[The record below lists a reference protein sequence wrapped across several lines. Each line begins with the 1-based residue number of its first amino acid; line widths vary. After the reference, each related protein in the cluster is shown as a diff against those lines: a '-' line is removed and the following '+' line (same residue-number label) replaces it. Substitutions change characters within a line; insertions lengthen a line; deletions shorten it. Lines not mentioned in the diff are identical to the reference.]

1 MITSAFKYFKE
12 LYFSLFLLSTVIIT
26 GILGYMV
33 IEDYVLVDAFYMT
46 IITVSTVGF
55 KEVQPLSVEG
65 RIFTAFL
72 IIFSFGIFAYTV
84 SYITR
89 YIVNGDLHNYLKNY
103 KVDAYID
110 RISDHVIVCGYG
122 RNGAQAVKTLLA
134 YGKECVIIENNDSIL
149 ERLKEA
155 NLLYIKGDATDE
167 KTLIR
172 AGIKRAKAIIST
184 LPNDAANVFV
194 VLTAREL
201 AANIKIISRASEDS
215 SEKKLRIAGS
225 DNVIMPDKVGGAHMG
240 SLVVTPDVYEFL
252 DHISV
257 MGSNEVNLEE
267 ISFKNIPEQFHGK
280 PLKELDDSY
289 DSGCLIIGYKTIDGE
304 YQVNPSRDLILIPGC
319 KIFVLGTESQIRQ
332 INMFFRI

>member
-1 MITSAFKYFKE
+1 MTSAFKYFKE
-12 LYFSLFLLSTVIIT
+12 LYFSLFLLTAVVLI
-26 GILGYMV
+26 GILGFTV
-33 IEDYVLVDAFYMT
+33 IEGYNLVDAFYMT

-65 RIFTAFL
+65 RMFTAFL

-84 SYITR
+84 GYITR
-89 YIVNGDLHNYLKNY
+89 YIVNGDLQNYFKNY

-110 RISDHVIVCGYG
+110 QISDHVIVCGYG

-134 YGKECVIIENNDSIL
+134 YSKEVLIIENNEEIL
-149 ERLKEA
+149 SRLKEA
-155 NLLYIKGDATDE
+155 NLLHIKGDATSE
-167 KTLIR
+167 KTLKK
-172 AGIKRAKAIIST
+172 AGIQRAKAIIST

-201 AANIKIISRASEDS
+201 ASKIQIISRASEDS
-215 SEKKLRIAGS
+215 SERKLRIAGS
-225 DNVIMPDKVGGAHMG
+225 NNVIMPDKVGGAHMG
-240 SLVVTPDVYEFL
+240 SLVVTPDVYEFV

-267 ISFKNIPEQFHGK
+267 ISYDNIPAKYRGQS
-280 PLKELDDSY
+280 LQQLDESY
-289 DSGCLIIGYKTIDGE
+289 DSGCLIIGYRTPEGE
-304 YQVNPSRDLILIPGC
+304 YKVNPSKELLLIPGC

-332 INMFFRI
+332 INTMFHL

>member
-1 MITSAFKYFKE
+1 
-12 LYFSLFLLSTVIIT
+12 
-26 GILGYMV
+26 MV

-65 RIFTAFL
+65 RVFTAFL

-89 YIVNGDLHNYLKNY
+89 YIVNGDLHNYFKNY

-172 AGIKRAKAIIST
+172 SGIKRAKAIIST

-267 ISFKNIPEQFHGK
+267 ISYSNIPVQYQGK
-280 PLKELDDSY
+280 PLKELDESY

-304 YQVNPSRDLILIPGC
+304 YQVNPSRDLILVPGC

-332 INMFFRI
+332 INTFFRI

>member
-1 MITSAFKYFKE
+1 MTSAFKYFKE
-12 LYFSLFLLSTVIIT
+12 LYFSFFLLSTIIIT

-33 IEDYVLVDAFYMT
+33 IEEYDLVDAFYMT

-55 KEVQPLSVEG
+55 QEVKPLSVEG
-65 RIFTAFL
+65 RIFTSFL
-72 IIFSFGIFAYTV
+72 IIFSFGTVAYV
-84 SYITR
+84 ASSITR
-89 YIVNGDLHNYLKNY
+89 YIVNGDLHNYFKNY

-110 RISDHVIVCGYG
+110 RISNHVIVCGYG

-134 YGKECVIIENNDSIL
+134 YGKEVVIVESDEDIL
-149 ERLKEA
+149 TTLKEG

-172 AGIKRAKAIIST
+172 AGIERAQSIIST

-201 AANIKIISRASEDS
+201 AVNIQIISRASEDS

-267 ISFKNIPEQFHGK
+267 IPYKNIPVKFQGEK
-280 PLKELDDSY
+280 LSKLDESY
-289 DSGCLIIGYKTIDGE
+289 DSGCLIIGYKAADGD
-304 YQVNPSRDLILIPGC
+304 YKVNPSRELILVPGC
-319 KIFVLGTESQIRQ
+319 KIFVLGTRSQIKQ
-332 INMFFRI
+332 INTLLQL

>member
-1 MITSAFKYFKE
+1 MTGAFKYFKE
-12 LYFSLFLLSTVIIT
+12 LYFSFALLSAVIIT

-33 IEDYVLVDAFYMT
+33 IEDYIFVDAFYMT

-55 KEVQPLSVEG
+55 KEVHPLSIEG
-65 RIFTAFL
+65 RVFTAFL

-89 YIVNGDLHNYLKNY
+89 YIVNGNLQNYFKNY

-134 YGKECVIIENNDSIL
+134 YSKEVVIIENDDEIL
-149 ERLKEA
+149 TQLKDA
-155 NLLYIKGDATDE
+155 NLLYMKGDATDE

-172 AGIKRAKAIIST
+172 SGIMRAKSIITT
-184 LPNDAANVFV
+184 LPSDAANVFV

-201 AANIKIISRASEDS
+201 AKSIQIISRASKDS
-215 SEKKLRIAGS
+215 SVKKLRIAGS
-225 DNVIMPDKVGGAHMG
+225 NNVIMPDKVGGTHMG

-267 ISFKNIPEQFHGK
+267 ISYKNIPSKFHGRT
-280 PLKELDDSY
+280 LSELDRSY
-289 DSGCLIIGYKTIDGE
+289 DSGCLIIGYRTPEGE
-304 YQVNPSRDLILIPGC
+304 YRVNPDPNLEIIPEC
-319 KIFVLGTESQIRQ
+319 KIFVLGTQSQIRQ
-332 INMFFRI
+332 INTLLHL

>member
-1 MITSAFKYFKE
+1 MTSAFKYFKE
-12 LYFSLFLLSTVIIT
+12 LYFSFFLLSTVILT
-26 GILGYMV
+26 GILGFMV
-33 IEDYVLVDAFYMT
+33 IEDYNLVDAFYMT

-89 YIVNGDLHNYLKNY
+89 YIVNGDLHNYFKNY

-134 YGKECVIIENNDSIL
+134 YGKEVVIIENDDEIL
-149 ERLKEA
+149 ARLKEA
-155 NLLYIKGDATDE
+155 NLLYIKGDAITE

-172 AGIKRAKAIIST
+172 SGIQRANSIIST
-184 LPNDAANVFV
+184 LPNDASNVFV

-201 AANIKIISRASEDS
+201 APKIHIISRASEDS

-267 ISFKNIPEQFHGK
+267 IPYRNIPTQFQDQK
-280 PLKELDDSY
+280 LSKLDESY
-289 DSGCLIIGYKTIDGE
+289 DSGCLIVGYRTPEGE
-304 YQVNPSRDLILIPGC
+304 YKVNPSRELILVPGC
-319 KIFVLGTESQIRQ
+319 KIFVLGTQSQIRQ
-332 INMFFRI
+332 INTLLQL

>member
-1 MITSAFKYFKE
+1 MTSAFKYFKE
-12 LYFSLFLLSTVIIT
+12 LYFSLALLSTVIIT
-26 GILGYMV
+26 GVLGFMV
-33 IEDYVLVDAFYMT
+33 IENYNLVDAFYMT

-89 YIVNGDLHNYLKNY
+89 YIVNGDLQNYFKNY

-134 YGKECVIIENNDSIL
+134 YGKEVVIIENDDDIL
-149 ERLKEA
+149 ARLKEA
-155 NLLYIKGDATDE
+155 NLLYIKGDATVE

-172 AGIKRAKAIIST
+172 AGITRAKAIITT

-201 AANIKIISRASEDS
+201 ASSIQIISRASEDS

-225 DNVIMPDKVGGAHMG
+225 NNVIMPDRVGGAHMG

-267 ISFKNIPEQFHGK
+267 IPYKNIPAQFHGK
-280 PLKELDDSY
+280 KLAELDSSY
-289 DSGCLIIGYKTIDGE
+289 DSGCLIIGYRNPEGDYK
-304 YQVNPSRDLILIPGC
+304 VNPDRQLEIVPGC
-319 KIFVLGTESQIRQ
+319 KIFVLGTQSQIRQ
-332 INMFFRI
+332 INTLLQL

>member
-1 MITSAFKYFKE
+1 MTSAFKYFKE
-12 LYFSLFLLSTVIIT
+12 LYFSLFLLSTVVVT
-26 GILGYMV
+26 GVLGFMV
-33 IEDYVLVDAFYMT
+33 IESYNFVDAFYMT

-89 YIVNGDLHNYLKNY
+89 YIVNGDLQNYFKNY

-110 RISDHVIVCGYG
+110 RISNHVIVCGHG
-122 RNGAQAVKTLLA
+122 RNGAQAVKTLIA
-134 YGKECVIIENNDSIL
+134 YGKEVVIVENNDDIL
-149 ERLKEA
+149 LHLKEA
-155 NLLYIKGDATDE
+155 NLLYIKGDATSE

-172 AGIKRAKAIIST
+172 AGIKRAQSIIST
-184 LPNDAANVFV
+184 LPSDAANVFV

-201 AANIKIISRASEDS
+201 APKIQIISRASLDS

-240 SLVVTPDVYEFL
+240 SLVVTPDVHEFL

-267 ISFKNIPEQFHGK
+267 ISYVNIPERFQGEN
-280 PLKELDDSY
+280 LKMLDDSY
-289 DSGCLIIGYKTIDGE
+289 DSGCLIVGYRSPNGE
-304 YQVNPSRDLILIPGC
+304 YFVNPSRELVLVPGC
-319 KIFVLGTESQIRQ
+319 KIFVLGTETQIRQ
-332 INMFFRI
+332 INTIFQI

>member
-1 MITSAFKYFKE
+1 
-12 LYFSLFLLSTVIIT
+12 
-26 GILGYMV
+26 
-33 IEDYVLVDAFYMT
+33 MT

-89 YIVNGDLHNYLKNY
+89 YIVNGDLQNYFKNY

-134 YGKECVIIENNDSIL
+134 YGKEVVIIENDDDIL
-149 ERLKEA
+149 TRLKEA
-155 NLLYIKGDATDE
+155 NLLYIKGDATVE
-167 KTLIR
+167 KTLVR
-172 AGIKRAKAIIST
+172 AGITRAKAIITT

-201 AANIKIISRASEDS
+201 ASSIQIISRASEDS

-225 DNVIMPDKVGGAHMG
+225 NNVIMPDRVGGAHMG

-267 ISFKNIPEQFHGK
+267 IPYKNIPSQFHGK
-280 PLKELDDSY
+280 KLSELDNSY
-289 DSGCLIIGYKTIDGE
+289 DSGCLIIGYRNPEGDYK
-304 YQVNPSRDLILIPGC
+304 VNPDPQLEIIPGC
-319 KIFVLGTESQIRQ
+319 KIFVLGTQSQIRQ
-332 INMFFRI
+332 INTLLQL

>member
-1 MITSAFKYFKE
+1 MTSAFKYFKE
-12 LYFSLFLLSTVIIT
+12 LYFSLALLSTVIIT
-26 GILGYMV
+26 GVLGFMV
-33 IEDYVLVDAFYMT
+33 IENYNLVDAFYMT

-65 RIFTAFL
+65 RVFTAFL

-89 YIVNGDLHNYLKNY
+89 YIVNGDLQNYFKNY

-134 YGKECVIIENNDSIL
+134 YGKEVVIIENEDDIL
-149 ERLKEA
+149 TRLKEA
-155 NLLYIKGDATDE
+155 NLLYIKGDATVE

-172 AGIKRAKAIIST
+172 AGISRAKAIITT

-201 AANIKIISRASEDS
+201 ASSIQIISRASEDS

-225 DNVIMPDKVGGAHMG
+225 NNVIMPDRVGGAHMG

-267 ISFKNIPEQFHGK
+267 IPYKNIPSQFHGK
-280 PLKELDDSY
+280 SLSELDSSY
-289 DSGCLIIGYKTIDGE
+289 DSGCLIIGYRNPEGDYK
-304 YQVNPSRDLILIPGC
+304 VNPNPQLEIVPGC
-319 KIFVLGTESQIRQ
+319 KIFVLGTQSQIRQ
-332 INMFFRI
+332 INTLLQL

>member
-1 MITSAFKYFKE
+1 
-12 LYFSLFLLSTVIIT
+12 
-26 GILGYMV
+26 MV
-33 IEDYVLVDAFYMT
+33 IESYNFVDAFYMT

-55 KEVQPLSVEG
+55 REVKPLSVEG
-65 RIFTAFL
+65 KIFTSFL

-89 YIVNGDLHNYLKNY
+89 YIVNGDLQNYFKNY
-103 KVDAYID
+103 KVDAYIE
-110 RISDHVIVCGYG
+110 RISDHVIVCGHG

-134 YGKECVIIENNDSIL
+134 YGKEVVIIENNDDIIL
-149 ERLKEA
+149 QLKEA
-155 NLLYIKGDATDE
+155 DLLYIKGDAITE

-172 AGIKRAKAIIST
+172 AGIMRAHSIIST

-201 AANIKIISRASEDS
+201 APKIHIISRASEDS

-240 SLVVTPDVYEFL
+240 SLVVTPDVHEFL

-267 ISFKNIPEQFHGK
+267 IPYSNIPKEFQGEE
-280 PLKELDDSY
+280 LKKLDDGY
-289 DSGCLIIGYKTIDGE
+289 DSGCMIVGYRTPEGE
-304 YQVNPSRDLILIPGC
+304 YRVNPDRKLKLVPGC

-332 INMFFRI
+332 INTFFHI

>member
-1 MITSAFKYFKE
+1 MTSAFKYFKE
-12 LYFSLFLLSTVIIT
+12 LYFSFALLSTVIIT

-33 IEDYVLVDAFYMT
+33 IEDYILVDAFYMT

-65 RIFTAFL
+65 RVFTAFL

-84 SYITR
+84 TYITR
-89 YIVNGDLHNYLKNY
+89 YIVNGDLQNYFKNY

-134 YGKECVIIENNDSIL
+134 YGKEVVIIEKDDEIL
-149 ERLKEA
+149 TRLKEA

-172 AGIKRAKAIIST
+172 SGIMRAKSIITT

-201 AANIKIISRASEDS
+201 AKTIQIISRASEDS
-215 SEKKLRIAGS
+215 SDKKLRIAGS
-225 DNVIMPDKVGGAHMG
+225 NNVIMPDRVGGAHMG

-267 ISFKNIPEQFHGK
+267 IPYKNIPAQFHGK
-280 PLKELDDSY
+280 MLSELDSSY
-289 DSGCLIIGYKTIDGE
+289 DSGCLIIGYRTPEGAYK
-304 YQVNPSRDLILIPGC
+304 VNPDRKLEIIPEC
-319 KIFVLGTESQIRQ
+319 KIFVLGTQSQIRQ
-332 INMFFRI
+332 INTLLQL

>member
-1 MITSAFKYFKE
+1 M
-12 LYFSLFLLSTVIIT
+12 VIVT
-26 GILGYMV
+26 GVMGFMV
-33 IEDYVLVDAFYMT
+33 IEGYNLVDAFYMT

-55 KEVQPLSVEG
+55 KEVQPLTVEG
-65 RIFTAFL
+65 KIFTSFL

-89 YIVNGDLHNYLKNY
+89 YIVAGDLQNYLKNY
-103 KVDAYID
+103 QVDAYIE

-122 RNGAQAVKTLLA
+122 RNGAQAVKTLIA
-134 YGKECVIIENNDSIL
+134 YGKECIVVENDEKRIVK
-149 ERLKEA
+149 LKEA
-155 NLLYIKGDATDE
+155 NLLFMEGDATAE
-167 KTLIR
+167 KTLIK
-172 AGIKRAKAIIST
+172 AGIKRATAIIST

-201 AANIKIISRASEDS
+201 NPHIQIISRASEDT

-267 ISFKNIPEQFHGK
+267 IDFKNIPTEFHHK
-280 PLKELDDSY
+280 PLSLLDESY
-289 DSGCLIIGYKTIDGE
+289 DSGALIIGYRTPDGE
-304 YQVNPSRDLILIPGC
+304 YKVNPGRDIEIIPGC
-319 KIFVLGTESQIRQ
+319 KIFVLGTKHQIKQ
-332 INMFFRI
+332 INTIFQL

>member
-1 MITSAFKYFKE
+1 MA
-12 LYFSLFLLSTVIIT
+12 
-26 GILGYMV
+26 
-33 IEDYVLVDAFYMT
+33 IEDYDLVDAFYMT

-89 YIVNGDLHNYLKNY
+89 YIVNGDLQNYFKNY

-110 RISDHVIVCGYG
+110 RISDHIIVCGYG

-134 YGKECVIIENNDSIL
+134 YGKEVVIIENDDDIL

-172 AGIKRAKAIIST
+172 SGILRAKSIITT
-184 LPNDAANVFV
+184 LPHDASNVFV

-201 AANIKIISRASEDS
+201 ANDIQIISRASEDS
-215 SEKKLRIAGS
+215 SDKKLRIAGS
-225 DNVIMPDKVGGAHMG
+225 NNVIMPDRVGGAHMG

-267 ISFKNIPEQFHGK
+267 IPYKNIPSRFHGER
-280 PLKELDDSY
+280 LSVLDESY
-289 DSGCLIIGYKTIDGE
+289 DSGCLIIGYRTPEGE
-304 YQVNPSRDLILIPGC
+304 YKVNPSPQLEIIPGC
-319 KIFVLGTESQIRQ
+319 KIFVLGTQSQIRQ
-332 INMFFRI
+332 INTLLQI

>member
-1 MITSAFKYFKE
+1 M
-12 LYFSLFLLSTVIIT
+12 VIIT
-26 GILGYMV
+26 GVMGFMV
-33 IEDYVLVDAFYMT
+33 IEEYNLVDAFYMT

-55 KEVQPLSVEG
+55 KEVQPLTFEG
-65 RIFTAFL
+65 KIFTSFL

-89 YIVNGDLHNYLKNY
+89 YIVAGDLQNYLKNY
-103 KVDAYID
+103 KVDAYIE

-122 RNGAQAVKTLLA
+122 RNGAQAVKTLIA
-134 YGKECVIIENNDSIL
+134 YGRECIVVENDEKRIEQ
-149 ERLKEA
+149 LKEA
-155 NLLYIKGDATDE
+155 NLLYIFGDATAE
-167 KTLIR
+167 KTLIK
-172 AGIKRAKAIIST
+172 AGIKRATSIIST

-201 AANIKIISRASEDS
+201 NVNLHIISRASEDT

-267 ISFKNIPEQFHGK
+267 IDFKNLPKKFHHQS
-280 PLKELDDSY
+280 LRLLDDSY
-289 DSGCLIIGYKTIDGE
+289 DSGALIIGYRKPDGAYE
-304 YQVNPSRDLILIPGC
+304 VNPDRALEIVPGC
-319 KIFVLGTESQIRQ
+319 KIFVLGTKDQIKQ
-332 INMFFRI
+332 INTMFQL

>member
-1 MITSAFKYFKE
+1 MTSAFKYFKE
-12 LYFSLFLLSTVIIT
+12 LYFSLFLLTTVVLT
-26 GILGYMV
+26 GVLGFTV
-33 IEDYVLVDAFYMT
+33 IEDYNFVDAFYMT

-89 YIVNGDLHNYLKNY
+89 YIVNGDLQNYFKNY

-110 RISDHVIVCGYG
+110 QISDHVIVCGYG

-134 YGKECVIIENNDSIL
+134 YSKEVLIIENNEEIL
-149 ERLKEA
+149 SRLKEA
-155 NLLYIKGDATDE
+155 NLLHIKGDATSE
-167 KTLIR
+167 KTLKK
-172 AGIKRAKAIIST
+172 AGIQRAKAIIST

-201 AANIKIISRASEDS
+201 APKIQIISRASEDT
-215 SEKKLRIAGS
+215 SERKLRIAGS

-240 SLVVTPDVYEFL
+240 SLVVTPDVYEFM

-267 ISFKNIPEQFHGK
+267 ISYSNIPSKFKEQTLHQ
-280 PLKELDDSY
+280 LDESY
-289 DSGCLIIGYKTIDGE
+289 DSGCLIVGYRTPEGE
-304 YQVNPSRDLILIPGC
+304 YKVNPSKDLKLIPGC
-319 KIFVLGTESQIRQ
+319 KIFVLGTEAQIRQ
-332 INMFFRI
+332 INTMFHL

>member
-1 MITSAFKYFKE
+1 M
-12 LYFSLFLLSTVIIT
+12 VILT
-26 GILGYMV
+26 GVMGYMV
-33 IEDYVLVDAFYMT
+33 IESYDLVDAFYMT

-65 RIFTAFL
+65 RIFTSFL

-89 YIVNGDLHNYLKNY
+89 YIVNGDLQNYFKNY

-134 YGKECVIIENNDSIL
+134 YGKECVIIENNDEIL
-149 ERLKEA
+149 ARLKEA
-155 NLLYIKGDATDE
+155 NLLYIKGDAIAE

-172 AGIKRAKAIIST
+172 AGIRRAKSIIST

-201 AANIKIISRASEDS
+201 APNIHIISRASEDS

-267 ISFKNIPEQFHGK
+267 IAYKNIPAKFHGK
-280 PLKELDDSY
+280 TLKELDESY
-289 DSGCLIIGYKTIDGE
+289 DSGCLIIGFRTPEGE
-304 YQVNPSRDLILIPGC
+304 YKVNPGRELVLVPDC
-319 KIFVLGTESQIRQ
+319 KIFVLGTQSQIRQ
-332 INMFFRI
+332 INTLFQI

>member
-1 MITSAFKYFKE
+1 M
-12 LYFSLFLLSTVIIT
+12 FLLSTVIIT
-26 GILGYMV
+26 GVLGYMV

-55 KEVQPLSVEG
+55 REVQPLSVEG

-89 YIVNGDLHNYLKNY
+89 YIVNGDLHNYFKNY

-134 YGKECVIIENNDSIL
+134 YGKECVIIENSDAIL
-149 ERLKEA
+149 ERLKDA

-167 KTLIR
+167 KTLLR
-172 AGIKRAKAIIST
+172 AGIIRAKAIIST

-194 VLTAREL
+194 VLTAREV

-267 ISFKNIPEQFHGK
+267 ISYKNIPTQYQGK
-280 PLKELDDSY
+280 PLKELDQSY

-304 YQVNPSRDLILIPGC
+304 YQVNPSRDLILVPGC

-332 INMFFRI
+332 INTIFRI

>member
-1 MITSAFKYFKE
+1 M
-12 LYFSLFLLSTVIIT
+12 
-26 GILGYMV
+26 GYMV
-33 IEDYVLVDAFYMT
+33 IEDYNLVDAFYMT

-65 RIFTAFL
+65 RIFTSFL

-89 YIVNGDLHNYLKNY
+89 YIVNGDLQNYFKNY

-134 YGKECVIIENNDSIL
+134 YGKECVIIENNDDIL
-149 ERLKEA
+149 ARLKEA
-155 NLLYIKGDATDE
+155 NLLYIKGDATAE

-172 AGIKRAKAIIST
+172 AGIKRAKSIIST

-201 AANIKIISRASEDS
+201 ATNIHIISRASEDS

-267 ISFKNIPEQFHGK
+267 IAYKNIPTQFHGK
-280 PLKELDDSY
+280 TLEELDKSY
-289 DSGCLIIGYKTIDGE
+289 DSGCLIIGFRTPEGDYK
-304 YQVNPSRDLILIPGC
+304 VNPSRELVLVPGC
-319 KIFVLGTESQIRQ
+319 KIFVLGTQSQIRQ
-332 INMFFRI
+332 INTLFQI

>member
-1 MITSAFKYFKE
+1 M
-12 LYFSLFLLSTVIIT
+12 VIIT
-26 GILGYMV
+26 GVMGYMV
-33 IEDYVLVDAFYMT
+33 IEDYNLVDAFYMT

-65 RIFTAFL
+65 RIFTSFL

-89 YIVNGDLHNYLKNY
+89 YIVNGDLQNYFKNY

-134 YGKECVIIENNDSIL
+134 YGKECVIIENNDDIL
-149 ERLKEA
+149 ARLKEA
-155 NLLYIKGDATDE
+155 NLLYIKGDATAE

-172 AGIKRAKAIIST
+172 AGIKRAKSIIST

-201 AANIKIISRASEDS
+201 ATNIHIISRASEDS

-267 ISFKNIPEQFHGK
+267 IAYKNIPTKFHGK
-280 PLKELDDSY
+280 TLKELDESY
-289 DSGCLIIGYKTIDGE
+289 DSGCLIIGFRTPEGDYK
-304 YQVNPSRDLILIPGC
+304 VNPGRDLVLVPGC
-319 KIFVLGTESQIRQ
+319 KIFVLGTQSQIRQ
-332 INMFFRI
+332 INTLFQI